1 MNTSD
6 FGSYEFIWMNTNT
19 NITAQGMYIGAE
31 LIDDILIFYIINP
44 AKKTVK
50 AIKGYLLN
58 HSISESINKD
68 WFGYKENSDKYQVT
82 IFQPNGETSQVFT
95 DQFVIYIKNVDVK
108 ILEITMPYNYI
119 TTDK

>member
-68 WFGYKENSDKYQVT
+68 WFITFNHYS
-82 IFQPNGETSQVFT
+82 
-95 DQFVIYIKNVDVK
+95 IKSFFK
-108 ILEITMPYNYI
+108 FFCCSISTYFISHI
-119 TTDK
+119 